1 MSPFLAVDS
10 GTDSIRGQFV
20 EHLLMLSTWAA
31 CGRAGEP
38 FPDHHLSLDPAP
50 PGNLCSTQDPEI
62 DAHQPRGRLQSL
74 FLLAPHIW
82 LHTQPISDCT
92 SLIPTN
98 FSFTTY
104 FQATNLQ
111 ATRLPPQTAQLLT
124 TASPEKTSPSTTT
137 TTTETFES
145 TSSEFEPTEAFPRLN
160 CGGRGFYQVGFPFWN
175 NLRTRL

>member
-1 MSPFLAVDS
+1 MSPFLAIADS

-50 PGNLCSTQDPEI
+50 AGNLCSTQDPEI
-62 DAHQPRGRLQSL
+62 DARSL
-74 FLLAPHIW
+74 EDACNPFFFSR
-82 LHTQPISDCT
+82 PISDCT
-92 SLIPTN
+92 QSLYPIAHLWSRPI
-98 FSFTTY
+98 SLLQLIL
-104 FQATNLQ
+104 QATNLQ
-111 ATRLPPQTAQLLT
+111 ATQLPAQAAQLLT
-124 TASPEKTSPSTTT
+124 TASPAAWSEENTSPFTTST

-160 CGGRGFYQVGFPFWN
+160 CGGRGFYQVG
-175 NLRTRL
+175 